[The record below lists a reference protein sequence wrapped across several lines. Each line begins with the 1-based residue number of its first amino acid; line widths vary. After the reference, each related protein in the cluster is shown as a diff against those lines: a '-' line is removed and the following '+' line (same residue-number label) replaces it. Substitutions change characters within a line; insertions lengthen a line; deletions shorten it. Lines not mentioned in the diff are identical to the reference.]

1 MGFKYQMQGCCKPNE
16 IMHVTM
22 NHITSMIDMVKGSQ
36 AQEYLES
43 TAEMLRNLVKNFNN
57 YDYIFARQEIFKFF
71 QEKHIK
77 VSLFI

>member
-1 MGFKYQMQGCCKPNE
+1 
-16 IMHVTM
+16 MHVTM

-71 QEKHIK
+71 
-77 VSLFI
+77 